1 MYIKTFNLILAILSL
16 VFMVVLP
23 VSADEHIKNE
33 SSDAGGNNITYTL
46 NTDGVLTISGKG
58 EMADY
63 YLTDSPWNSQK
74 SKVKS
79 VVIEGEF
86 TNIGSG
92 AFSHAENLTNVK
104 ILCDIKSIDDYA
116 FNNCFNLSS
125 IELPESVTHIG
136 NYAFSGC
143 KFAAVDLPH
152 NLKSIGE
159 SSFGFCFSLS
169 SVDIPSS
176 VTDIGKSAFE
186 SCTRL
191 ASVNIGSG
199 LSTIGNLIFGG
210 CISLAKI
217 DVSEENENY
226 ASDGGVMFSKD
237 KTTLICYP
245 DGLQADTYVI
255 PSYVKN
261 IGSYAI
267 ENYSG
272 LKKVVISES
281 VTNIADCAFYAC
293 FELETVEIPESVE
306 CIGNT
311 AFLLCRA
318 LKSIKIPKSV
328 KSIGT
333 YPFGGC
339 ESLVSLEVSPENDF
353 YTADENGVLF
363 NKDKTELIYAP
374 RHLKNSY
381 AIPSGVKKVCRQAF
395 YDCQF
400 LTRMEIPSSVTLF
413 GMDAISHCYNINNI
427 YYMGTE
433 EEWGKLWNF
442 EKNYEPGL
450 CNPTVNTPPSNA
462 KIHFM
467 SEMPSGDPVTSESE
481 QDSTIQA
488 PKTDT
493 KTVES
498 TEKQEEITADV
509 TSSAENISQKDS
521 NIRTIGFYV
530 IAAFILAAIITVFVA
545 VKIKKKK

>member
-1 MYIKTFNLILAILSL
+1 MYIKTLKLILTALSL
-16 VFMVVLP
+16 LFMIVLS
-23 VSADEHIKNE
+23 VSAEDITKNE
-33 SSDAGGNNITYTL
+33 SSGVNGDNITYTL
-46 NTDGVLTISGKG
+46 STDGVLTISGKG
-58 EMADY
+58 EMANY
-63 YLTDSPWNSQK
+63 FATASPWDNEK
-74 SKVKS
+74 SKITS
-79 VVIEGEF
+79 VIIEGEI

-92 AFSHAENLTNVK
+92 AFAHTENLTDIK
-104 ILCDIKSIDDYA
+104 ILSNIKSIDDYA
-116 FNNCFNLSS
+116 FKNCFKLSS
-125 IELPESVTHIG
+125 VDLPESVTHIG
-136 NYAFSGC
+136 DHAFEGC
-143 KFAAVDLPH
+143 KFNAVNLPQ
-152 NLKSIGE
+152 NLKSIGK
-159 SSFGFCFSLS
+159 SAFGFCFFLS

-176 VTDIGKSAFE
+176 VTDIADSAFE

-199 LSTIGNLIFGG
+199 LSTIGNLIFGD

-226 ASDGGVMFSKD
+226 TDDGGVMFSKD

-261 IGSYAI
+261 IGSYAF

-381 AIPSGVKKVCRQAF
+381 AIPSGVKTVCRQAF

-433 EEWGKLWNF
+433 EEWGKLWDF

-450 CNPTVNTPPSNA
+450 CDPTVNTPPSNA

-488 PKTDT
+488 PRTDT
-493 KTVES
+493 RTVES

-521 NIRTIGFYV
+521 NICTIGFYI
-530 IAAFILAAIITVFVA
+530 IAAFILAAIITVFAA
-545 VKIKKKK
+545 VKKQKKK

>member
-1 MYIKTFNLILAILSL
+1 MYIKTLKLILTALSL
-16 VFMVVLP
+16 LFMIVLS
-23 VSADEHIKNE
+23 VSAEDIIKNE
-33 SSDAGGNNITYTL
+33 SSGVNGDNITYTL
-46 NTDGVLTISGKG
+46 STDGVLTISGKG
-58 EMADY
+58 EMANY
-63 YLTDSPWNSQK
+63 FATASPWDNEK
-74 SKVKS
+74 SKITS
-79 VVIEGEF
+79 VIIEGEI

-92 AFSHAENLTNVK
+92 AFAHTENLTDIK
-104 ILCDIKSIDDYA
+104 ILSNIKSIDNYA
-116 FNNCFNLSS
+116 FKNCFKLSS
-125 IELPESVTHIG
+125 VDLPESVTHIG
-136 NYAFSGC
+136 DHAFEGC
-143 KFAAVDLPH
+143 KFNAVNLPQ
-152 NLKSIGE
+152 NLKSIGK
-159 SSFGFCFSLS
+159 SAFGFCFFLS

-176 VTDIGKSAFE
+176 VTDIADSAFE

-199 LSTIGNLIFGG
+199 LSTIGNLIFGD

-226 ASDGGVMFSKD
+226 TDDGGVMFSKD

-261 IGSYAI
+261 IGSYAF

-272 LKKVVISES
+272 LEKVVISES

-381 AIPSGVKKVCRQAF
+381 AIPSGVKTVCRQAF

-433 EEWGKLWNF
+433 EEWGKLWDF

-450 CNPTVNTPPSNA
+450 CDPTVNTPPSNA

-488 PKTDT
+488 PRTDT

-521 NIRTIGFYV
+521 NIRTIGFYI
-530 IAAFILAAIITVFVA
+530 IAAFILAAIITVFAA
-545 VKIKKKK
+545 VKKQKKK

>member
-1 MYIKTFNLILAILSL
+1 MYIKTLKLILTALSL
-16 VFMVVLP
+16 LFMIVLS
-23 VSADEHIKNE
+23 VSAEDIIKNE
-33 SSDAGGNNITYTL
+33 SSGVNGDNITYTL
-46 NTDGVLTISGKG
+46 STDGVLTISGKG
-58 EMADY
+58 EMANY
-63 YLTDSPWNSQK
+63 FATASPWDNEK
-74 SKVKS
+74 SKITS
-79 VVIEGEF
+79 VIIEGEI

-92 AFSHAENLTNVK
+92 AFAHTENLTDIK
-104 ILCDIKSIDDYA
+104 ILSNIKSIDDYA
-116 FNNCFNLSS
+116 FKNCFKLSS
-125 IELPESVTHIG
+125 VDLPESVTHIG
-136 NYAFSGC
+136 DHAFEGC
-143 KFAAVDLPH
+143 KFNAVNLPQ
-152 NLKSIGE
+152 NLKSIGK
-159 SSFGFCFSLS
+159 SAFGFCFFLS

-176 VTDIGKSAFE
+176 VTDIADSAFE

-199 LSTIGNLIFGG
+199 LSTIGNLIFGD

-226 ASDGGVMFSKD
+226 TDDGGVMFSKD

-261 IGSYAI
+261 IGSYAF

-293 FELETVEIPESVE
+293 SELETVEIPESVE

-381 AIPSGVKKVCRQAF
+381 AIPSGVKTVCRQAF

-433 EEWGKLWNF
+433 EEWGKLWDF

-450 CNPTVNTPPSNA
+450 CDPTVNTPPSNA

-488 PKTDT
+488 PRTDT

-521 NIRTIGFYV
+521 NIRTIGFYI
-530 IAAFILAAIITVFVA
+530 IAAFILAAIITVFAA
-545 VKIKKKK
+545 VKKQKKK

>member
-1 MYIKTFNLILAILSL
+1 MYIKTLKLILTALSL
-16 VFMVVLP
+16 LFMIVLS
-23 VSADEHIKNE
+23 VSAEDIIKNE
-33 SSDAGGNNITYTL
+33 SSGVNGDNITYTL
-46 NTDGVLTISGKG
+46 STDGVLTISGKG
-58 EMADY
+58 EMANY
-63 YLTDSPWNSQK
+63 FATASPWDNEK
-74 SKVKS
+74 SKITS
-79 VVIEGEF
+79 VIIEGEI

-92 AFSHAENLTNVK
+92 AFAHTENLTDIK
-104 ILCDIKSIDDYA
+104 ILSNIKSIDDYA
-116 FNNCFNLSS
+116 FKNCFKLSS
-125 IELPESVTHIG
+125 VDLPESVTHIG
-136 NYAFSGC
+136 DHAFEGC
-143 KFAAVDLPH
+143 KFNAVNLPQ
-152 NLKSIGE
+152 NLKSIGK
-159 SSFGFCFSLS
+159 SAFGFCFFLS

-176 VTDIGKSAFE
+176 VTDIADSAFE

-199 LSTIGNLIFGG
+199 LSTIGNLIFGD

-226 ASDGGVMFSKD
+226 TDDGGVMFSKD

-261 IGSYAI
+261 IGSYAF

-381 AIPSGVKKVCRQAF
+381 AIPSGVKTVCRQAF

-433 EEWGKLWNF
+433 EEWGKLWDF

-450 CNPTVNTPPSNA
+450 CDPTVNTPPSNA

-488 PKTDT
+488 PRTDT

-521 NIRTIGFYV
+521 NIRTIGFYI
-530 IAAFILAAIITVFVA
+530 IAAFILAAIITVFAA
-545 VKIKKKK
+545 VKKQKKK

>member
-1 MYIKTFNLILAILSL
+1 MIVLS
-16 VFMVVLP
+16 
-23 VSADEHIKNE
+23 VSAEDIIKNE
-33 SSDAGGNNITYTL
+33 SSGVNGDNITYTL
-46 NTDGVLTISGKG
+46 STDGVLTISGKG
-58 EMADY
+58 EMANY
-63 YLTDSPWNSQK
+63 FATASPWDNEK
-74 SKVKS
+74 SKITS
-79 VVIEGEF
+79 VIIEGEI

-92 AFSHAENLTNVK
+92 AFAHTENLTDIK
-104 ILCDIKSIDDYA
+104 ILSNIKSIDNYA
-116 FNNCFNLSS
+116 FKNCFKLSS
-125 IELPESVTHIG
+125 VDLPESVTHIG
-136 NYAFSGC
+136 DHAFEGC
-143 KFAAVDLPH
+143 KFNAVNLPQ
-152 NLKSIGE
+152 NLKSIGK
-159 SSFGFCFSLS
+159 SAFGFCFFLS

-176 VTDIGKSAFE
+176 VTDIADSAFE

-199 LSTIGNLIFGG
+199 LSTIGNLIFGD

-226 ASDGGVMFSKD
+226 TDDGGVMFSKD

-261 IGSYAI
+261 IGSYAF

-272 LKKVVISES
+272 LEKVVISES

-381 AIPSGVKKVCRQAF
+381 AIPSGVKTVCRQAF

-433 EEWGKLWNF
+433 EEWGKLWDF

-450 CNPTVNTPPSNA
+450 CDPTVNTPPSNA

-488 PKTDT
+488 PRTDT

-521 NIRTIGFYV
+521 NIRTIGFYI
-530 IAAFILAAIITVFVA
+530 IAAFILAAIITVFAA
-545 VKIKKKK
+545 VKKQKKK

>member
-1 MYIKTFNLILAILSL
+1 MYIKTLKLILAALSL
-16 VFMVVLP
+16 LFMIVLS
-23 VSADEHIKNE
+23 VSAEDITKNE
-33 SSDAGGNNITYTL
+33 SSGVNGDNITYTL
-46 NTDGVLTISGKG
+46 STDGVLTISGKG
-58 EMADY
+58 EMANY
-63 YLTDSPWNSQK
+63 FATASPWDNEK
-74 SKVKS
+74 SKITS
-79 VVIEGEF
+79 VIIEGEI

-92 AFSHAENLTNVK
+92 AFAHTENLTDIK
-104 ILCDIKSIDDYA
+104 ILSNIKSIDDYA
-116 FNNCFNLSS
+116 FKNCFKLSS
-125 IELPESVTHIG
+125 VDLPESVTHIG
-136 NYAFSGC
+136 DHAFEGC
-143 KFAAVDLPH
+143 KFNAVNLPQ
-152 NLKSIGE
+152 NLKSIGK
-159 SSFGFCFSLS
+159 SAFGFCFFLS

-176 VTDIGKSAFE
+176 VTDIADSAFE

-199 LSTIGNLIFGG
+199 LSTIGNLIFGD

-226 ASDGGVMFSKD
+226 TDDGGVMFSKD

-261 IGSYAI
+261 IGSYAF

-381 AIPSGVKKVCRQAF
+381 AIPSGVKTVCRQAF

-433 EEWGKLWNF
+433 EEWGKLWDF

-450 CNPTVNTPPSNA
+450 CGPTVNTPPSNA

-488 PKTDT
+488 PRTDT

-521 NIRTIGFYV
+521 NIRTIGFYI
-530 IAAFILAAIITVFVA
+530 IAAFILAAIITVFAA
-545 VKIKKKK
+545 VKKQKKK